1 MGFWERIGINYE
13 FVLKYSIRAIEQL
26 YEEWLKL
33 NKAPY
38 YSKLIYCWLPL
49 ERMGKRIALSFF
61 SGAMGLDIGL
71 EDSGFDI
78 KMACEID
85 KHCQATIKL
94 NHPDLPLIGDVRGY
108 NAEQVREISGTV
120 GEEIALVVGGPPCQA
135 FSTAGKRRGLNDE
148 RGHVFLDFVQ
158 LCIDLNPQYFVIE
171 NVRGLLS
178 APMTHRPHKFR
189 GDDFPDL
196 TDDEKKGGALKFV
209 IEMIKNA
216 GYGVSF
222 NLYDSANYGVPQR
235 RERVILI
242 CSRDGQIPP
251 FIPPTHVGYAYQQN
265 PIFHKSLKEWV
276 TFEQAVG
283 EPLTGVQ
290 KAARELVQR
299 HRINSLLQLTNP
311 QISGK
316 LAQKA
321 NFERLKKCTY
331 GRFPESRL
339 RFYRMLEPGQYW
351 KNLPENLHLEAL
363 GNAFYSGGGKTGFYR
378 RIAWVKP
385 SPTLVT
391 SPVQKATDLA
401 HPEKDRPL
409 SIEEYARIQMFRDN
423 WKFSGPTMEVYK
435 QIGNA
440 VPVGLG
446 KKLGEHIIQLLDG
459 KSIKSPKDFR
469 YSRYKNTSHLDL
481 N

>member
-1 MGFWERIGINYE
+1 MP
-13 FVLKYSIRAIEQL
+13 K
-26 YEEWLKL
+26 
-33 NKAPY
+33 P
-38 YSKLIYCWLPL
+38 
-49 ERMGKRIALSFF
+49 IALSFF

-71 EDSGFDI
+71 ENSGFDI
-78 KMACEID
+78 KLACEID
-85 KHCQATIKL
+85 KHCQGTIKL
-94 NHPDLPLIGDVRGY
+94 NHPDLPLIGDVREY
-108 NAEQVREISGTV
+108 NAEQVREISGTID
-120 GEEIALVVGGPPCQA
+120 EDIALVVGGPPCQA

-178 APMTHRPHKFR
+178 APMTHRPHRFR
-189 GDDFPDL
+189 GDDFPAL
-196 TDDEKKGGALKFV
+196 TEDEKRGGALKFV
-209 IEMIKNA
+209 LEMIRNA

-251 FIPPTHVGYAYQQN
+251 FIPPTHVGVAYQQN
-265 PIFHKSLKEWV
+265 PIFFGDLGQWV
-276 TFEQAVG
+276 TFEEAVG
-283 EPLTGVQ
+283 MPLTGVQ
-290 KAARELVQR
+290 KAARELVRR
-299 HRINSLLQLTNP
+299 HRLNSPLRHNNRQV
-311 QISGK
+311 SGRAVQRAK
-316 LAQKA
+316 
-321 NFERLKKCTY
+321 FERLKKSTH

-339 RFYRMLEPGQYW
+339 RFYRMLMPGQYW

-363 GNAFYSGGGKTGFYR
+363 GNAFHSGGGKTGFYR
-378 RIAWVKP
+378 RIAWFEP

-401 HPEKDRPL
+401 HPEEDRPL
-409 SIEEYARIQMFRDN
+409 SIEEYARIQMFPDD
-423 WKFSGPTMEVYK
+423 WKFSGPIGEIYK

-446 KKLGEHIIQLLDG
+446 EALGNHILNLIQNNEITEKAG
-459 KSIKSPKDFR
+459 FR
-469 YSRYKNTSHLDL
+469 YSRYRKTSQEDWVCETPSNRKKSLEAL
-481 N
+481 AMGLFVR

>member
-1 MGFWERIGINYE
+1 MP
-13 FVLKYSIRAIEQL
+13 K
-26 YEEWLKL
+26 
-33 NKAPY
+33 P
-38 YSKLIYCWLPL
+38 
-49 ERMGKRIALSFF
+49 IALSFF

-71 EDSGFDI
+71 ENSGFDI
-78 KMACEID
+78 KIACEID

-94 NHPDLPLIGDVRGY
+94 NHPDLPLIGDVREY

-120 GEEIALVVGGPPCQA
+120 GEDIALVVGGPPCQA

-196 TDDEKKGGALKFV
+196 TDDEKRGGALKFV
-209 IEMIKNA
+209 FEMIKNA

-235 RERVILI
+235 RERVILV

-251 FIPPTHVGYAYQQN
+251 FIPPTHVGDAYQQN
-265 PIFHKSLKEWV
+265 PIFSEDLKKWV
-276 TFEQAVG
+276 TFEEAIEG
-283 EPLTGVQ
+283 LE
-290 KAARELVQR
+290 
-299 HRINSLLQLTNP
+299 
-311 QISGK
+311 
-316 LAQKA
+316 
-321 NFERLKKCTY
+321 KCTHA
-331 GRFPESRL
+331 RFPEKRL
-339 RFYRMLEPGQYW
+339 RFYRMLGPGQYW

-363 GNAFYSGGGKTGFYR
+363 GNAFYSKGGRTGFYR
-378 RIAWVKP
+378 RIAWNKP

-401 HPEKDRPL
+401 HPVEDRPL
-409 SIEEYARIQMFRDN
+409 SIEEYARIQMFPDD
-423 WKFSGPTMEVYK
+423 WKFSGPIGEIYK

-446 KKLGEHIIQLLDG
+446 EALGTHILNLIQNNEIADKVG
-459 KSIKSPKDFR
+459 FR
-469 YSRYKNTSHLDL
+469 YSRYKRTSHEDL
-481 N
+481 A

>member
-1 MGFWERIGINYE
+1 
-13 FVLKYSIRAIEQL
+13 
-26 YEEWLKL
+26 
-33 NKAPY
+33 
-38 YSKLIYCWLPL
+38 
-49 ERMGKRIALSFF
+49 MGKPVALSFF

-71 EDSGFDI
+71 EKSGFDI
-78 KMACEID
+78 KLACEID

-94 NHPDLPLIGDVRGY
+94 NHPELPLIGDVREY
-108 NAEQVREISGTV
+108 NAEQIREISGTID
-120 GEEIALVVGGPPCQA
+120 EDIALVVGGPPCQA
-135 FSTAGKRRGLNDE
+135 FSTAGKRRGLDDE

-196 TDDEKKGGALKFV
+196 TDDEKSGGALKFV
-209 IEMIKNA
+209 LEMIRKA
-216 GYGVSF
+216 EYGVSF

-242 CSRDGQIPP
+242 CSREGRIPP
-251 FIPPTHVGYAYQQN
+251 FIPPTHVGDAYHQN
-265 PIFHKSLKEWV
+265 PIFFEDLKKWV
-276 TFEQAVG
+276 TFEEAVQK
-283 EPLTGVQ
+283 PLTGVQ
-290 KAARELVQR
+290 KGAWEITQGRT
-299 HRINSLLQLTNP
+299 ISDSNQLTGT
-311 QISGK
+311 QIAGK
-316 LAQKA
+316 LLPLPKFKA
-321 NFERLKKCTY
+321 LKKCTH

-339 RFYRMLEPGQYW
+339 RFYRMLGPGQYW

-363 GNAFYSGGGKTGFYR
+363 GNAFYSKGGRTGFYR
-378 RIAWVKP
+378 RIAWDKP

-401 HPEKDRPL
+401 HPVEDRPL
-409 SIEEYARIQMFRDN
+409 SIEEYARIQMFPDD
-423 WKFSGPTMEVYK
+423 WEFSGPVGEIYK

-446 KKLGEHIIQLLDG
+446 EALGIHILNLIQNNQIPERAG
-459 KSIKSPKDFR
+459 FR
-469 YSRYKNTSHLDL
+469 YSRYHNTSQEDWL
-481 N
+481 

>member
-1 MGFWERIGINYE
+1 M
-13 FVLKYSIRAIEQL
+13 RA
-26 YEEWLKL
+26 
-33 NKAPY
+33 PV
-38 YSKLIYCWLPL
+38 
-49 ERMGKRIALSFF
+49 ALSFF

-71 EDSGFDI
+71 ENSGFDI
-78 KMACEID
+78 KIACEID

-94 NHPDLPLIGDVRGY
+94 NHPDLPLIGDVREY
-108 NAEQVREISGTV
+108 NAQQVREISGTV
-120 GEEIALVVGGPPCQA
+120 GEDIALVVGGPPCQA

-196 TDDEKKGGALKFV
+196 TDDEKRGGALKFV
-209 IEMIKNA
+209 LEMIKNA

-251 FIPPTHVGYAYQQN
+251 FIPPTHVGDAYQQI
-265 PIFHKSLKEWV
+265 PIFYEDMKKWV
-276 TFEQAVG
+276 TFEEAIEG
-283 EPLTGVQ
+283 LE
-290 KAARELVQR
+290 
-299 HRINSLLQLTNP
+299 N
-311 QISGK
+311 
-316 LAQKA
+316 
-321 NFERLKKCTY
+321 CTHS
-331 GRFPESRL
+331 RFPEKRL
-339 RFYRMLEPGQYW
+339 RFYRMLGPGEYW

-363 GNAFYSGGGKTGFYR
+363 GNAFYSKGGKTGFYR
-378 RIAWVKP
+378 RIAWNKP

-401 HPEKDRPL
+401 HPVEDRPL
-409 SIEEYARIQMFRDN
+409 SIEEYARIQMFPDD
-423 WKFSGPTMEVYK
+423 WKFSGPIGEIYK

-446 KKLGEHIIQLLDG
+446 EALGTHILNLIQNNEIADKAG
-459 KSIKSPKDFR
+459 FR
-469 YSRYKNTSHLDL
+469 YSRYKRTSHEELA
-481 N
+481 